1 MKKGVWLLALAVL
14 AGCAGMGGGTS
25 SSSSSMSGPVVET
38 EARARAKVF
47 TELGF
52 AYYNRGQMKV
62 ALDEAR
68 KAISV
73 ENRYGPAFHLMGL
86 IYMELDEDAL
96 AEENFR
102 KALEIDRADS
112 DAHNSYGWFL
122 CTRGRYDAGLAQ
134 FTEAMRNPLYDKPEL
149 AMTNSG
155 LCSERKGDS
164 RQAEAYYGKALK
176 LAPNAPLPTI
186 KLAKLHFGSGNLNEA
201 QRLLTRHQQISPPT
215 AEALWLGL
223 RIERKLGDRA
233 QEAVYNQQLRRNFP
247 EAPETQLLL
256 KGQYE

>member
-1 MKKGVWLLALAVL
+1 MKKGAWLLALAVL
-14 AGCAGMGGGTS
+14 AGCADMGGGSAS
-25 SSSSSMSGPVVET
+25 SSPSMSGPVVET

-52 AYYNRGQMKV
+52 AYFSRSQMKV

-68 KAISV
+68 KAIAA
-73 ENRYGPAFHLMGL
+73 ENRYGPAYHLLGL
-86 IYMELDEDAL
+86 IYMELEEDKL

-102 KALEIDRADS
+102 KAIDLDRADS

-122 CTRGRYDAGLAQ
+122 CTRVRYDEGLKE
-134 FTEAMRNPLYDKPEL
+134 FTEAMRNPLYDKPEQ

-155 LCSERKGDS
+155 LCSEKKGDFK
-164 RQAEAYYGKALK
+164 QAESYYNKALK
-176 LAPNAPLPTI
+176 LAPNAPLPVI
-186 KLAKLHFGSGNLNEA
+186 KLASLHFRNGNLNEA

-256 KGQYE
+256 RGQYE

>member
-1 MKKGVWLLALAVL
+1 MKKGAWLLVL
-14 AGCAGMGGGTS
+14 AALSGCANTESVNTAES
-25 SSSSSMSGPVVET
+25 SLGSPVVET
-38 EARARAKVF
+38 EARSRAKVF
-47 TELGF
+47 AELGF
-52 AYYNRGQMKV
+52 AYFNRNQMKV

-68 KAISV
+68 KSITV
-73 ENRYGPAFHLMGL
+73 DNRYGPAYHLLGL
-86 IYMELDEDAL
+86 IYMELEEDKL

-102 KALEIDRADS
+102 KAIDIDRTDS

-122 CTRGRYDAGLAQ
+122 CTRGRHEEGLAQ
-134 FTEAMRNPLYDKPEL
+134 FTEAIRNPLYDKPEQ

-155 LCSERKGDS
+155 LCSEKKGDF
-164 RQAEAYYGKALK
+164 RQAEAYYNKALK
-176 LAPNAPLPTI
+176 LAPNAPLPVI
-186 KLAKLHFGSGNLNEA
+186 KLASLYFKSGNLNEA

-215 AEALWLGL
+215 SEALWLGL

-247 EAPETQLLL
+247 NAPETQLLL